1 MEMMKFAI
9 PNKGAL
15 SEDAVQI
22 LREAGYKCTRY
33 GRELMLT
40 DRSNGIEFVFLRPR
54 DIATY
59 VGRGIVNLGI
69 TGRDL
74 ALDSRMEVA
83 ELMPLHFGR
92 SRFCYAV
99 PKDSDLAPERF
110 HGLRI
115 ATSYPEIVRQ
125 DMAKRGLDVQ
135 IVRLDGAVEIS
146 VQLGVADAIADVV
159 ESGRTLTEAGL
170 KVVGDVVMESEAIL
184 IGRDRGVLEIPE
196 AKKLL
201 ARLRGVLVARAYVMI
216 EYDIPRSD
224 LDACCRITPG
234 IEAPT
239 ISPLSNPDWVAVK
252 AMIASGEI
260 NRIMD
265 ELQERG
271 AKGIIVTE
279 LKSCRI

>member
-1 MEMMKFAI
+1 MMKFAI

-33 GRELMLT
+33 GRELMIA
-40 DRSNGIEFVFLRPR
+40 DRANGIEFVFLRPR

-83 ELMPLHFGR
+83 ELMELHFGR

-99 PKDSDLAPERF
+99 PKESALTPDRF
-110 HGLRI
+110 AGLRI

-125 DMAKRGLDVQ
+125 DMAKRGVDVQ

-184 IGRDRGVLEIPE
+184 IGRDRTVLDCPE

-201 ARLRGVLVARAYVMI
+201 ARLRGVLVARDYVMI
-216 EYDIPRSD
+216 EYDVMRSA
-224 LDACCRITPG
+224 LDECCRITPG
-234 IEAPT
+234 IESPT